1 MGLLDALRG
10 GQDSPLARLLAPE
23 VAMPMASALMGG
35 GSNMQNLGA
44 AFGAGGQAF
53 GQIKEQKRL
62 TAQTNKTRQFFVEKG
77 LNEYADAIDMGLS
90 PAEAY
95 KAYLSDQKELK
106 AQKSL
111 VNAGDGQL
119 YDPNSKEW
127 ISAPNRGTKPPNV
140 VELFDEQTGQPY
152 KATWNADSGTYE
164 RVGGVKARSG
174 MQLTTNPDGTVTLT
188 EGSIGNGLPKLT
200 EAEGRNSG
208 FYGRGVESHKI
219 ISQLEDQGTSLFNAT
234 AGSLPVVGNY
244 ALSAEAQKYKQAQRD
259 FVNAV
264 LRRESGAVISDQEFA
279 NAKEQYF
286 PQPGDGPEVI
296 AQKRAN
302 RETTIR
308 GLEISS
314 GQGAQFATQPTT
326 VPGPPAP
333 AAQTPG
339 RFKYN
344 PQTGELE

>member
-62 TAQTNKTRQFFVEKG
+62 TAQTNKTRQFFVSKG
-77 LNEYADAIDMGLS
+77 LNDYADAIDMGLS

-106 AQKSL
+106 AQKAL

-174 MQLTTNPDGTVTLT
+174 MQMTTHPDGTVTYT
-188 EGSIGNGLPKLT
+188 EGTIGNNGLPKLT

-219 ISQLEDQGTSLFNAT
+219 ITQLEEQGTSLGNKI
-234 AGSLPVVGNY
+234 AGGIPVLGNY
-244 ALSAEAQKYKQAQRD
+244 MRGPEAQKFAQAQRD
-259 FVNAV
+259 FINAV
-264 LRRESGAVISDQEFA
+264 LRRESGAVISPEEFA
-279 NAKEQYF
+279 NAEQQYF

-314 GQGAQFATQPTT
+314 GQGAQFATQPTG
-326 VPGPPAP
+326 VPGPAAP

-339 RFKYN
+339 SYRILGVEG
-344 PQTGELE
+344 Q

>member
-62 TAQTNKTRQFFVEKG
+62 TAQTNKTRQFFVSKG

-106 AQKSL
+106 AQKAL

-188 EGSIGNGLPKLT
+188 EGSIGSGMPKLT

-208 FYGRGVESHKI
+208 FYGRTVKAHEI
-219 ISQLEDQGTSLFNAT
+219 ITKLEDQGTQLGT
-234 AGSLPVVGNY
+234 TLKEGVGIGGNY
-244 ALSAEAQKYKQAQRD
+244 MMTAEQQMYTQAKRD
-259 FVNAV
+259 FVNAI
-264 LRRESGAVISDQEFA
+264 LRRESGAVISPTEFDSA
-279 NAKEQYF
+279 EKQYF
-286 PQPGDGPEVI
+286 PQPGEGPEVV
-296 AQKRAN
+296 AQKRAA
-302 RETTIR
+302 RETAIR

-314 GQGAQFATQPTT
+314 GQGAQFATQPTG

-339 RFKYN
+339 SYRILGVEG
-344 PQTGELE
+344 Q